1 MTGLWTAPVKGLA
14 ALACSEVYV
23 DADGVAEDRRLFLLR
38 ADGSVVTLRRFP
50 SLARVVPDLDLP
62 TKTLTVVL
70 PDGTSASTGLGS
82 LAEPVSA
89 VLFGKTRAGHVLP
102 GPVADALSDFVG
114 EPLRL
119 VWAGGPGVGWDE
131 GPVSLISR
139 ASIQTV
145 GTPHDD
151 GRGAT
156 RYRMLIEVDGC
167 EAYEEDTWVGGR
179 WQLGTAE
186 VEVSHRLE
194 RCVVING
201 SPVTGEQDW
210 AGLKTIAARRGPRQ
224 LTLGV
229 IAIVVQP
236 GLVRLG
242 DTVDRAG
249 R

>member
-1 MTGLWTAPVKGLA
+1 MTSLSTAPVKGLA
-14 ALACSEVYV
+14 ALARTQVYV
-23 DADGVAEDRRLFLLR
+23 DVDGVAEDRRLFLLR
-38 ADGSVVTLRRFP
+38 ADDSVVTLRRFP
-50 SLARVVPDLDLP
+50 GLARVVPDLDLQA
-62 TKTLTVVL
+62 KTLTVAF
-70 PDGTSASTGLGS
+70 PDGTSVSTGLNGVT
-82 LAEPVSA
+82 ERVSA
-89 VLFGKTRAGHVLP
+89 ALFGKTRAGRVLP
-102 GPVADALSDFVG
+102 GPVAAALSDFVG

-119 VWAGGPGVGWDE
+119 VWASGPGVGWDE

-139 ASIQTV
+139 ASIRTV

-156 RYRMLIEVDGC
+156 RYRMLVEVDGC

-179 WQLGTAE
+179 RQLGAAE

-201 SPVTGEQDW
+201 SPVTGELDW
-210 AGLKTIAARRGPRQ
+210 PGLKTIAAHRGPRQ

-229 IAIVVQP
+229 IATVVQP

-242 DTVDRAG
+242 DAVG
-249 R
+249 RVGR